1 MKKQPSTLSLDWWMH
16 ELYQS
21 MKAFI
26 YNPSEEMQKRLVSSL
41 DEYRKVHKA
50 THAEYATHDEHE
62 HVMDFR

>member
-21 MKAFI
+21 MKTFI
-26 YNPSEEMQKRLVSSL
+26 YNPSEDMQKRLVSLL
-41 DEYRKVHKA
+41 DEYRKLHNA
-50 THAEYATHDEHE
+50 TQNKHAAYDEHE